1 MIVPALHRIL
11 IKQDKLEETDET
23 FKRANKAGIIIPE
36 LEANKRAQAGVD
48 TGTVIAI
55 GETAF
60 RDFGT
65 TSPVV
70 EGDKIAYARFSGK
83 FVSDPTTGE
92 EYVLLNDE
100 DVVAIFK

>member
-11 IKQDKLEETDET
+11 IKQDKLEEADEVYI
-23 FKRANKAGIIIPE
+23 RARKAGIEI
-36 LEANKRAQAGVD
+36 AQTDDNKRAQAGVD

-65 TSPVV
+65 TSPVAP
-70 EGDKIAYARFSGK
+70 GDKIAYARFSGK
-83 FVSDPTTGE
+83 FVKDPATSE
-92 EYVLLNDE
+92 EFVILNDE
-100 DVVAIFK
+100 DVVAFFK

>member
-23 FKRANKAGIIIPE
+23 HVRAHKAGIIIPE
-36 LEANKRAQAGVD
+36 LEENKRAQASVD

-60 RDFGT
+60 QDFGT
-65 TSPVV
+65 TSPIV

-83 FVSDPTTGE
+83 FVKDPVTKE
-92 EYVLLNDE
+92 EFLLLNDE

>member
-1 MIVPALHRIL
+1 MIIPALHRIL

-23 FKRANKAGIIIPE
+23 FKRAGKAGIIIPE

-70 EGDKIAYARFSGK
+70 EGDRIAYARFSGK
-83 FVSDPTTGE
+83 FVKDPTTEE
-92 EYVLLNDE
+92 EYILLNDE